1 MSDPRAQITA
11 ASAEVAALSSLAR
24 RALEGQAEFGPEQLR
39 TLKSV
44 LDRMDPLMLQSA
56 QLRREQPELRPDL
69 DAYKALL
76 TELEPLLER
85 IRVMLLARRAQM
97 VLDRGQLEAVARW
110 SDALRQ
116 THGG

>member
-69 DAYKALL
+69 
-76 TELEPLLER
+76 EPLLER

-97 VLDRGQLEAVARW
+97 LLDRGRLEAVARW

-116 THGG
+116 THDG

>member
-1 MSDPRAQITA
+1 MSEPNKQIA
-11 ASAEVAALSSLAR
+11 ASNAQVTALVSLAR
-24 RALEGQAEFGPEQLR
+24 RALQGQAEFGPEQLHI
-39 TLKSV
+39 LKSA

-56 QLRREQPELRPDL
+56 QLRREQPELRPEL

-76 TELEPLLER
+76 AELEPLLER
-85 IRVMLLARRAQM
+85 IRVMLLARRAQT